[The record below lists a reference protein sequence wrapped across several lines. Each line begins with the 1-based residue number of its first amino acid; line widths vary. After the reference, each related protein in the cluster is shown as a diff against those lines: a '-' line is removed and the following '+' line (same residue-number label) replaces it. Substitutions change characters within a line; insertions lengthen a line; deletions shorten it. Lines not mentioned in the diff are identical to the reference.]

1 MSFFESYKHLEKI
14 CGEIYGNDGK
24 SGVSAYIDEMR
35 NIPNGGFY
43 VDNWDEDL
51 KMLRHYREIRNQ
63 ISHEPGFTEENL
75 CTHADELWLDNF
87 YSRIMTVSD
96 PLAIYTAKT
105 KQTQQASVSSA
116 AKNTYGNRAHTSVSA
131 PKKTNKSK
139 ARRRSSS
146 NNAQLSPAVVVCA
159 VVIFIIIY
167 AIMRFSA

>member
-14 CGEIYGNDGK
+14 CGEIYGNAEK
-24 SGVSAYIDEMR
+24 SGVSAYIDEMCK
-35 NIPNGGFY
+35 IPNGGYY
-43 VDNWDEDL
+43 VDNWNEDL
-51 KMLRHYREIRNQ
+51 KKLKHYRGIRNQ
-63 ISHEPGFTEENL
+63 ISHEPGYTEENL

-96 PLAIYTAKT
+96 PLALYTAKT
-105 KQTQQASVSSA
+105 KQTHQASVSSA

-139 ARRRSSS
+139 ARRRSS
-146 NNAQLSPAVVVCA
+146 NDNARLLPVVFCA
-159 VVIFIIIY
+159 VVIFVIIY